1 MKKPIII
8 SVFFFL
14 MASSLFPQAGYSE
27 ISSMPGAFSRLGFGA
42 RGIGMGNAMSSI
54 TEGNLVSY
62 YNPALSA
69 FQQDNSFAASYSF
82 LSLDRTLNFLNFTKR
97 FELKSKS
104 QDTAKR
110 QVRTPGLSFGIIN
123 AGVTKI
129 DGRDNQGM
137 QTGDLST
144 SENQFFLSF
153 SNRFSEK
160 LAIGLAVKF
169 YYFKLYEK
177 ITTSGI
183 GFDIGALYTLSGRMN
198 LSLVLTD
205 LNSKYKWDTA
215 PVRQESGKTTENKFP
230 IGKKVGLSYR
240 IPEYKIIASAEF
252 EGYGKGANF
261 LRFGAE
267 YNIYDQ
273 LFLRGGIDKLNL
285 SNKDY
290 PARPAVGFSYFKKLS
305 GFIAGIDYA
314 FVPEPYS
321 SSGEHILGI
330 NVNF

>member
-1 MKKPIII
+1 MKKSII
-8 SVFFFL
+8 VPLFFFL
-14 MASSLFPQAGYSE
+14 MASSLFPQAGFSE

-42 RGIGMGNAMSSI
+42 RGIGMANAMSSV

-82 LSLDRTLNFLNFTKR
+82 LTLDRTLNFLNFTKR

-104 QDTAKR
+104 QDQGKR
-110 QVRTPGLSFGIIN
+110 QVRTPGLSFGLIN
-123 AGVTKI
+123 AGVSKI

-169 YYFKLYEK
+169 YYFKLYDK
-177 ITTSGI
+177 VTTSGL
-183 GFDIGALYTLSGRMN
+183 GFDIGALYTLSERMN
-198 LSLVLTD
+198 LSFVLTD
-205 LNSKYKWDTA
+205 LNSKYKWDTS

-230 IGKKVGLSYR
+230 IGKKLGLSYR

-267 YNIYDQ
+267 YNIYEQ
-273 LFLRGGIDKLNL
+273 LFLRGGIDRMNI
-285 SNKDY
+285 SNKEY
-290 PARPAVGFSYFKKLS
+290 PARPSLGFSYFKKLS
-305 GFIAGIDYA
+305 SFIAGVDYA
-314 FVPEPYS
+314 FVMEPYS
-321 SSGEHILGI
+321 PSGQHILGI